1 MKIKIVKRYCFSII
15 FLSIIIML
23 ESILSITLPYLSKLL
38 LDEVIIDNHYSLLS
52 IIIISFAVIIV
63 LQLLLGS
70 LISRGSAKIETDI
83 SFKLRDNIIKKCLN
97 LKIINA
103 SQRSNIQTVLIQD
116 TESYATNLVN
126 IFYTIF
132 SNSIRVIGC
141 LMLVF
146 YINPLLSSI
155 CVFFLFFYIIWI
167 IFIGE
172 KIKSLTNKT
181 QLSKEKII
189 QTSDNILYNILP
201 IRLYN
206 LFSHSYPKDYKSIED
221 NANFVKKTRNYTN
234 YISIVSAIIISIA
247 TFVPLFVGVGL
258 IKTSILTVG
267 DLVAFNA
274 YTNMLFSP
282 ITLLIGTISTIK
294 TTKIYENRII
304 NLLDYLKQFYV
315 EKKGKIKNSFTNN
328 FSLKVRGGEICGGE
342 KLLIKDIDF
351 TCHSGDVV
359 QIVGDNG
366 CGKTLFLQTLMR
378 IVDFNG
384 DIFLGDK
391 LISNREIEDINE
403 DIVYVSNDL
412 KFVEGSFSDNI
423 FGDISINEILDL
435 VCLTERLLK
444 VGDINSLD
452 METIQKNFSS
462 GEIQKL
468 QIARALMKSPKV
480 LLLDEMFSHI
490 SQGDSDVILNRIL
503 SKFPHTIVIIVEHHY
518 HSDYVSMVY
527 KIKDLHLVKELI

>member
-1 MKIKIVKRYCFSII
+1 MKIEIVKKHCFSII
-15 FLSIIIML
+15 FLSIIIIL

-38 LDEVIIDNHYSLLS
+38 LDEVIIGNHYSLLS
-52 IIIISFAVIIV
+52 MIILSFAVIIV

-83 SFKLRDNIIKKCLN
+83 SFRLRDNIIKKCLN
-97 LKIINA
+97 LKIISS

-126 IFYTIF
+126 IFYTVF
-132 SNSIRVIGC
+132 SNSIRVVGC
-141 LMLVF
+141 LILVF
-146 YINPLLSSI
+146 YINPLLSTI
-155 CVFFLFFYIIWI
+155 CVFFLCLYIIWI

-172 KIKSLTNKT
+172 KIKSLTNRI

-189 QTSDNILYNILP
+189 HTSDNILYNILP
-201 IRLYN
+201 IRIYS
-206 LFSHSYPKDYKSIED
+206 LFSNSYSKYYKSIED

-258 IKTSILTVG
+258 IKSSNLTVG

-315 EKKGKIKNSFTNN
+315 EKKGKIENGFTDN
-328 FSLKVRGGEICGGE
+328 FSLKVCGGEIYGGE
-342 KLLIKDIDF
+342 KLLIKDINF
-351 TCHSGDVV
+351 ACHSGDVV

-384 DIFLGDK
+384 DIFLDDK
-391 LISNREIEDINE
+391 LISNKEIEDINE

-412 KFVEGSFSDNI
+412 EFVEGSLSDNI

-435 VCLTERLLK
+435 VCLTDRLLK
-444 VGDINSLD
+444 ADDINSLD

-468 QIARALMKSPKV
+468 KIARALMKSPKV

-490 SQGDSDVILNRIL
+490 SQGDSDVILNGIL
-503 SKFPHTIVIIVEHHY
+503 NKFPHTIVIIVEHHY
-518 HSDYVSMVY
+518 RSDYVSMVY

>member
-206 LFSHSYPKDYKSIED
+206 LFSHSYPKYYKSIED
-221 NANFVKKTRNYTN
+221 NANFVKK
-234 YISIVSAIIISIA
+234 
-247 TFVPLFVGVGL
+247 LE
-258 IKTSILTVG
+258 
-267 DLVAFNA
+267 
-274 YTNMLFSP
+274 
-282 ITLLIGTISTIK
+282 ITL
-294 TTKIYENRII
+294 II
-304 NLLDYLKQFYV
+304 FP
-315 EKKGKIKNSFTNN
+315 SF
-328 FSLKVRGGEICGGE
+328 
-342 KLLIKDIDF
+342 
-351 TCHSGDVV
+351 
-359 QIVGDNG
+359 Q
-366 CGKTLFLQTLMR
+366 
-378 IVDFNG
+378 
-384 DIFLGDK
+384 
-391 LISNREIEDINE
+391 
-403 DIVYVSNDL
+403 
-412 KFVEGSFSDNI
+412 
-423 FGDISINEILDL
+423 
-435 VCLTERLLK
+435 
-444 VGDINSLD
+444 
-452 METIQKNFSS
+452 
-462 GEIQKL
+462 
-468 QIARALMKSPKV
+468 
-480 LLLDEMFSHI
+480 LLLF
-490 SQGDSDVILNRIL
+490 QLQ
-503 SKFPHTIVIIVEHHY
+503 
-518 HSDYVSMVY
+518 
-527 KIKDLHLVKELI
+527 HLFHCL

>member
-1 MKIKIVKRYCFSII
+1 MKIEIVKKHCFLII
-15 FLSIIIML
+15 FLSIIIIL

-38 LDEVIIDNHYSLLS
+38 LDEVIIGNHYSLLS
-52 IIIISFAVIIV
+52 MIILSFAVIIV

-83 SFKLRDNIIKKCLN
+83 SFRLRDNIIKKCLN
-97 LKIINA
+97 LKIISS

-126 IFYTIF
+126 IFYTVF
-132 SNSIRVIGC
+132 SNSIRVVGC
-141 LMLVF
+141 LILVF
-146 YINPLLSSI
+146 YINPLLSTI
-155 CVFFLFFYIIWI
+155 CVFFLCLYIIWI

-172 KIKSLTNKT
+172 KIKSLTNRI

-201 IRLYN
+201 IRIYS
-206 LFSHSYPKDYKSIED
+206 LFSNSYSKYYKSIED

-258 IKTSILTVG
+258 IKSSNLTVG

-294 TTKIYENRII
+294 TTRIYENRII

-315 EKKGKIKNSFTNN
+315 EKKGKIENGFTDN
-328 FSLKVRGGEICGGE
+328 FSLKVCGGEIYGGE
-342 KLLIKDIDF
+342 KLLIKDINF
-351 TCHSGDVV
+351 ACHSGDVV

-384 DIFLGDK
+384 DIFLDDK
-391 LISNREIEDINE
+391 LISNKEIEDINE

-412 KFVEGSFSDNI
+412 EFVEGSLSDNI

-435 VCLTERLLK
+435 VCLTDRLLK
-444 VGDINSLD
+444 ADDINSLD

-468 QIARALMKSPKV
+468 KIARALMKSPKV
-480 LLLDEMFSHI
+480 LLLDEMFSQI
-490 SQGDSDVILNRIL
+490 SQGDSDVILNGIL
-503 SKFPHTIVIIVEHHY
+503 NKFPHTIVIIVEHHY
-518 HSDYVSMVY
+518 RSDYVSMVY

>member
-1 MKIKIVKRYCFSII
+1 MKIEIVKKHCFLII
-15 FLSIIIML
+15 FLSIIIIL

-38 LDEVIIDNHYSLLS
+38 LDEVIIGNHYSLLS
-52 IIIISFAVIIV
+52 MIILSFAVIIV

-83 SFKLRDNIIKKCLN
+83 SFRLRDNIIKKCLN
-97 LKIINA
+97 LKIISS

-126 IFYTIF
+126 IFYTVF
-132 SNSIRVIGC
+132 SNSIRVVGC
-141 LMLVF
+141 LILVF
-146 YINPLLSSI
+146 YINPLLSTI
-155 CVFFLFFYIIWI
+155 CVFFLCLYIIWI

-172 KIKSLTNKT
+172 KIKSLTNRI

-201 IRLYN
+201 IRIYS
-206 LFSHSYPKDYKSIED
+206 LFSNSYSKYYKSIED

-258 IKTSILTVG
+258 IKSSNLTVG

-315 EKKGKIKNSFTNN
+315 EKKGKIENGFTDN
-328 FSLKVRGGEICGGE
+328 FSLKVCGGEIYGGE
-342 KLLIKDIDF
+342 KLLIKDINF
-351 TCHSGDVV
+351 ACHSGDVV

-384 DIFLGDK
+384 DIFLDDK
-391 LISNREIEDINE
+391 LISNKEIEDINE

-412 KFVEGSFSDNI
+412 EFVEGSLSDNI

-435 VCLTERLLK
+435 VCLTDRLLK
-444 VGDINSLD
+444 ADDINSLD

-468 QIARALMKSPKV
+468 KIARALMKSPKV

-490 SQGDSDVILNRIL
+490 SQGDSDVILNGIL
-503 SKFPHTIVIIVEHHY
+503 NKFPHTIVIIVEHHY
-518 HSDYVSMVY
+518 RSDYVSMVY

>member
-1 MKIKIVKRYCFSII
+1 MKIEIVKKHCFSII
-15 FLSIIIML
+15 FLSIIIIL

-38 LDEVIIDNHYSLLS
+38 LDEVIIGNHYSLLS
-52 IIIISFAVIIV
+52 MIILSFAVIIV

-83 SFKLRDNIIKKCLN
+83 SFRLRDNIIKKCLN
-97 LKIINA
+97 LKIISS

-126 IFYTIF
+126 IFYTVF
-132 SNSIRVIGC
+132 SNSIRVVGC
-141 LMLVF
+141 LILVF
-146 YINPLLSSI
+146 YINPLLSTI
-155 CVFFLFFYIIWI
+155 CVFFLCLYIIWI

-172 KIKSLTNKT
+172 KIKSLTNRI

-201 IRLYN
+201 IRIYS
-206 LFSHSYPKDYKSIED
+206 LFSNSYSKYYKSIED

-258 IKTSILTVG
+258 IKSSNLTVG

-315 EKKGKIKNSFTNN
+315 EKKGKIENGFTDN
-328 FSLKVRGGEICGGE
+328 FSLKVCGGEIYGGE
-342 KLLIKDIDF
+342 KLLIKDINF
-351 TCHSGDVV
+351 ACHSRDVV

-384 DIFLGDK
+384 DIFLDDK
-391 LISNREIEDINE
+391 LISNKEIEDINE

-412 KFVEGSFSDNI
+412 EFVEGSLSDNI

-435 VCLTERLLK
+435 VCLTDRLLK
-444 VGDINSLD
+444 ADDINSLD

-468 QIARALMKSPKV
+468 KIARALMKSPKV

-490 SQGDSDVILNRIL
+490 SQGDSDVILNGIL
-503 SKFPHTIVIIVEHHY
+503 NKFPHTIVIIVEHHY
-518 HSDYVSMVY
+518 RSDYVSMVY

>member
-206 LFSHSYPKDYKSIED
+206 LFSHSYPNYYKSIED
-221 NANFVKKTRNYTN
+221 NANFLKKTRNYTN

>member
-1 MKIKIVKRYCFSII
+1 MKIEIVKKHCFLII
-15 FLSIIIML
+15 FLSIIIIL

-38 LDEVIIDNHYSLLS
+38 LDEVIIGNHYSLLS
-52 IIIISFAVIIV
+52 MIILSFAVIIV

-83 SFKLRDNIIKKCLN
+83 SFRLRDNIIKKCLN
-97 LKIINA
+97 LKIISS

-126 IFYTIF
+126 IFYTVF
-132 SNSIRVIGC
+132 SNSIRVVGC
-141 LMLVF
+141 LILVF
-146 YINPLLSSI
+146 YINPLLSTI
-155 CVFFLFFYIIWI
+155 CVFFLCLYIIWI

-172 KIKSLTNKT
+172 KIKSLTNRI

-201 IRLYN
+201 IRIYS
-206 LFSHSYPKDYKSIED
+206 LFSNSYSKYYKSIED

-258 IKTSILTVG
+258 IKSSNLTVG

-315 EKKGKIKNSFTNN
+315 EKKGKIENGFTDN
-328 FSLKVRGGEICGGE
+328 FSLKVCGGEIYGGE
-342 KLLIKDIDF
+342 KLLIKDINF
-351 TCHSGDVV
+351 ACHSGDVV

-384 DIFLGDK
+384 DIFLDDK
-391 LISNREIEDINE
+391 LISNKEIEDINE

-412 KFVEGSFSDNI
+412 EFVEGSLSDNI

-435 VCLTERLLK
+435 VCLTDRLLK
-444 VGDINSLD
+444 ADDINSLD

-468 QIARALMKSPKV
+468 KIARALMKSPKV

-490 SQGDSDVILNRIL
+490 SQSDSDVILNGIL
-503 SKFPHTIVIIVEHHY
+503 NKFPHTIVIIVEHHY
-518 HSDYVSMVY
+518 RSDYVSMVY

>member
-206 LFSHSYPKDYKSIED
+206 LFSHSYPKYYKSIED

>member
-1 MKIKIVKRYCFSII
+1 MKIEIVKKHCFLIM
-15 FLSIIIML
+15 FLSIIIIL

-38 LDEVIIDNHYSLLS
+38 LDEVIIGNHYSLLS
-52 IIIISFAVIIV
+52 MIILSFAVIIV

-83 SFKLRDNIIKKCLN
+83 SFRLRDNIIKKCLN
-97 LKIINA
+97 LKIISS

-126 IFYTIF
+126 IFYTVF
-132 SNSIRVIGC
+132 SNNIRVVGC
-141 LMLVF
+141 LILVF
-146 YINPLLSSI
+146 YINPLLSTI
-155 CVFFLFFYIIWI
+155 CVFFLCLYIIWI

-172 KIKSLTNKT
+172 KIKSLTNRI

-201 IRLYN
+201 IRIYS
-206 LFSHSYPKDYKSIED
+206 LFSNSYSKYYKSIED

-258 IKTSILTVG
+258 IKSSNLTVG

-315 EKKGKIKNSFTNN
+315 EKKGKIENGFNDN
-328 FSLKVRGGEICGGE
+328 FSLKVCGGEIYGGE
-342 KLLIKDIDF
+342 KLLIKDINF
-351 TCHSGDVV
+351 ACHSGDVV

-384 DIFLGDK
+384 DIFLDDK
-391 LISNREIEDINE
+391 LISNKEIEDINE

-412 KFVEGSFSDNI
+412 EFVEGSLSDNI

-435 VCLTERLLK
+435 VCLTDRLLK
-444 VGDINSLD
+444 ADDINSLD

-468 QIARALMKSPKV
+468 KIARALMKSPKV

-490 SQGDSDVILNRIL
+490 SQGDSDVILNGIL
-503 SKFPHTIVIIVEHHY
+503 NKFPHTIVIIVEHHY
-518 HSDYVSMVY
+518 RSDYVSMVY

>member
-1 MKIKIVKRYCFSII
+1 MKIEIVKKHYFLTI
-15 FLSIIIML
+15 FLSIIIIL

-38 LDEVIIDNHYSLLS
+38 LDEVIIGNHYSLLS
-52 IIIISFAVIIV
+52 MIILSFAVIIV

-83 SFKLRDNIIKKCLN
+83 SFRLRDNIIKKCLN
-97 LKIINA
+97 LKIINS

-126 IFYTIF
+126 IFYTVF
-132 SNSIRVIGC
+132 SNSIRVVGC
-141 LMLVF
+141 LILVF
-146 YINPLLSSI
+146 YINPLLSTI
-155 CVFFLFFYIIWI
+155 CVFFLCLYIIWI
-167 IFIGE
+167 LLIGE
-172 KIKSLTNKT
+172 KIKSLTNRI

-201 IRLYN
+201 IRIYS
-206 LFSHSYPKDYKSIED
+206 LFSNSYSKYYKSIED

-258 IKTSILTVG
+258 IKSSNLTVG

-304 NLLDYLKQFYV
+304 NLLGYLKKFYV
-315 EKKGKIKNSFTNN
+315 EKKGKIENGFTDN
-328 FSLKVRGGEICGGE
+328 FSLKVCGGEIYGGE
-342 KLLIKDIDF
+342 KLLIKDINF
-351 TCHSGDVV
+351 ACHSGDVV

-378 IVDFNG
+378 IVDFKG
-384 DIFLGDK
+384 DIFLDDK
-391 LISNREIEDINE
+391 LISNKEIEDINE

-412 KFVEGSFSDNI
+412 DFVEGSLSDNI

-435 VCLTERLLK
+435 VCLTDRLLK
-444 VGDINSLD
+444 ADDINSLD

-468 QIARALMKSPKV
+468 KIARALMKSPKV

-490 SQGDSDVILNRIL
+490 SQGDSDVILNGIL
-503 SKFPHTIVIIVEHHY
+503 NKFPHTIVIIVEHHY
-518 HSDYVSMVY
+518 RSDYVSMVY